1 LDSLEIGVVVLDQK
15 GVLILANDSAR
26 QLLPVTP
33 PIPSDISILD
43 MPQGYPE
50 VREIVRCALQEGKF
64 SNEVEKHL
72 GFSESAGTV
81 RISMLP
87 LRKAQRKVGGI
98 LLLINDV
105 SEEVSMQRRM
115 RNAER
120 LSTMGTLAAALAHE
134 IRNPLEALNLNLE
147 LLNRGLKQ
155 IRVPASE
162 GEKIGRYV
170 RIFDSEVSR
179 LAGIVENFLSFAR
192 PSNFVSGNVRL
203 DEILRQVSELIENQ
217 AASRNV
223 SISLDIKAKPMIV
236 QGFEDHLKQLF
247 LNLIINGLKAM
258 REGGKLSIHG
268 ETVTRLD
275 SEPPVSL
282 AVVSIQDTGEGIPAE
297 EIGRLF
303 KPFYS
308 TRSRGTGLGLTI
320 ANRIADEHKG
330 QIRVESAPGKGST
343 FVVELPLLT

>member
-1 LDSLEIGVVVLDQK
+1 MDSLEIGVVVLDQK

-179 LAGIVENFLSFAR
+179 LARATSVWMRFCDRIRSLLKTRRHREMSRYPLTS
-192 PSNFVSGNVRL
+192 
-203 DEILRQVSELIENQ
+203 RQS
-217 AASRNV
+217 
-223 SISLDIKAKPMIV
+223 P
-236 QGFEDHLKQLF
+236 
-247 LNLIINGLKAM
+247 
-258 REGGKLSIHG
+258 
-268 ETVTRLD
+268 
-275 SEPPVSL
+275 
-282 AVVSIQDTGEGIPAE
+282 
-297 EIGRLF
+297 
-303 KPFYS
+303 
-308 TRSRGTGLGLTI
+308 
-320 ANRIADEHKG
+320 
-330 QIRVESAPGKGST
+330 
-343 FVVELPLLT
+343 